1 MSKSRLPTR
10 FSLNVPNLVMGMV
23 VGGFIVSIGFT
34 IYLGIRAGND
44 PVNDSPRINAPS
56 SGGKDS
62 NLSQQISLPQGH
74 EPSIVDSIADILALY
89 PREFDRNLALYI
101 NVGQAEAKVIQELL
115 IDAAVLEVGKD
126 EADWREHAL
135 QVMMSKLVVLDAN
148 AAIEILNQ
156 FDLRDQQALVYTVAK
171 SWSTINLEAALKYV
185 SELNLSL
192 KRHAVRGIAEAKL
205 DSSRSELVDLGR
217 RIGTENL
224 VQEVIQAIV
233 YRSDSD
239 NPEEAWETVSRMVS
253 QMTIANFDRIQNIAN
268 AWVQESG
275 VEVLNVMLVDIVD
288 PDLRRML
295 LLSTLRQVSRESP
308 QSAFDFAMRLTE
320 NDRADFLNTVMYTW
334 SRNDPEEAKK
344 VLEQMDDD
352 SVRRQL
358 EQTLIRGWASTD
370 PKSLFDAAE
379 EFPAEFHDQA
389 RLQAIRAIAVSSPT
403 EAISFL
409 SQIEGDYAVS
419 AAIESIAQSWAK
431 VDSDAALNW
440 FFSYEE
446 SVFND
451 PMATLRFLREVSEID
466 PRKAFDTALSLNADM
481 SIPLTDGQIS
491 LESLLLMNLVD
502 QDLDLVI
509 ELVPR
514 IRNDVSK
521 FELLKQ
527 VGYQLARES
536 RHLQALR
543 LGQQLAEE
551 FQDRY
556 YFSWGTNS
564 WSTGDAG
571 DILSL
576 FQQLPSNSARSKAAF
591 GVRLQDRFFDKLSD
605 QQLSIVNAYMTE
617 SDLVELEELLES
629 K

>member
-1 MSKSRLPTR
+1 ML
-10 FSLNVPNLVMGMV
+10 GIV
-23 VGGFIVSIGFT
+23 VGGFVVAAGFT

-44 PVNDSPRINAPS
+44 PEDDSPRIS
-56 SGGKDS
+56 SSSSTVKDS
-62 NLSQQISLPQGH
+62 NLSQQFAFSQGI
-74 EPSIVDSIADILALY
+74 ELRNVESVADLIALY

-101 NVGQAEAKVIQELL
+101 KVGQADVNVIEQLL
-115 IDAAVLEVGKD
+115 MDAAVLEVAKD
-126 EADWREHAL
+126 EADWRQHAL
-135 QVMMSKLVVLDAN
+135 QVMMSRLVVLDVD
-148 AAIEILNQ
+148 AAVEILSQ
-156 FDLRDQQALVYTVAK
+156 FDLPDQQPLVYTVAK

-205 DSSRSELVDLGR
+205 DSSRSELVEIGR
-217 RIGTENL
+217 RTGTENL

-233 YRSDSD
+233 YRSESD
-239 NPEEAWETVSRMVS
+239 NPKEAWETISRMVS

-268 AWVQESG
+268 AWVQDSG
-275 VEVLNVMLVDIVD
+275 VEVLNVMLQDIVN

-295 LLSTLRQVSRESP
+295 LLSTLRHVSRESP

-320 NDRADFLNTVMYTW
+320 NDRADFLDTVMYTW
-334 SRNDPEEAKK
+334 SRNDPGEAKK
-344 VLEQMDDD
+344 MLEQMDDD

-358 EQTLIRGWASTD
+358 LQTLIRGWASKD
-370 PKSLFDAAE
+370 PKSLLDAVE
-379 EFPAEFHDQA
+379 DFPAEIQDQA
-389 RLQAIRAIAVSSPT
+389 RLQAIRAIAVSSPS

-409 SQIEGDYAVS
+409 SQIEGDYAVYE
-419 AAIESIAQSWAK
+419 AIVSIAQSWAK

-446 SVFND
+446 SVFTD
-451 PMATLRFLREVSEID
+451 PFATLRFLRVISEID
-466 PRKAFDTALSLNADM
+466 PRKAFETALGLDDGM
-481 SIPLTDGQIS
+481 SIPLTNSQIS
-491 LESLLLMNLVD
+491 LESSLLMNLVD
-502 QDLDLVI
+502 KDLDLVI
-509 ELVPR
+509 ELVPQ

-521 FELLKQ
+521 FETLKM
-527 VGYQLARES
+527 VAYRLAQES